1 MSIWKG
7 LGLGFAGDAESP
19 NVCRH
24 VEQRVKEDKYEQL
37 QAQ

>member
-7 LGLGFAGDAESP
+7 LGQGFTGDAESP
-19 NVCRH
+19 KACRH
-24 VEQRVKEDKYEQL
+24 LEQRVKEDKYERL